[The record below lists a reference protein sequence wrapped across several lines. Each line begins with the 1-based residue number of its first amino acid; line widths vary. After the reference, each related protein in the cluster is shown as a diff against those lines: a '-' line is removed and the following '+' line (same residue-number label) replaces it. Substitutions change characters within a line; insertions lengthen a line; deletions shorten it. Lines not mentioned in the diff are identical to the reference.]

1 MDRKEALSQICIDI
15 ERVNV
20 LCSFTGKANIL
31 KRLHRC
37 YDLIDLYKPEPIYYD
52 LLVNEAKTLLNE
64 LQTKMDKESKGGN

>member
-1 MDRKEALSQICIDI
+1 MERKEALYQICIEI

-37 YDLIDLYKPEPIYYD
+37 YDLIDLYKPEPIYYE
-52 LLVNEAKTLLNE
+52 LIVNEAKGILNE
-64 LQTKMDKESKGGN
+64 LQIKMDKESIGGN